1 MLKRLFFRAS
11 TRAHASPNFPCSQL
25 QICLQSVA
33 IVIHLKGGVLHQENL
48 SAVILSRLTT
58 RNLLCGLGL
67 VPRLSGNRMSLQN
80 TVSGLVECQQGI
92 YIRFA
97 QTNMYLRF
105 LTQLSKKLRLM
116 KKSQL
121 YLMTTSNA
129 AVRAAREIP
138 TVSTTLD
145 RTSGKTRVF
154 TSGPLPFLFID
165 QFAQEKQ
172 CGNFSEQ
179 RKLDPVQT
187 QIVELENIQ
196 WGCGCAKED
205 LSLLFPNPCC
215 LEFRSHM
222 LCKCITPST
231 DLC

>member
-1 MLKRLFFRAS
+1 M
-11 TRAHASPNFPCSQL
+11 
-25 QICLQSVA
+25 
-33 IVIHLKGGVLHQENL
+33 
-48 SAVILSRLTT
+48 
-58 RNLLCGLGL
+58 
-67 VPRLSGNRMSLQN
+67 
-80 TVSGLVECQQGI
+80 
-92 YIRFA
+92 
-97 QTNMYLRF
+97 
-105 LTQLSKKLRLM
+105 KKL

-145 RTSGKTRVF
+145 RTSGKTRVS

-165 QFAQEKQ
+165 QFAQERH
-172 CGNFSEQ
+172 CENFSEQ

-187 QIVELENIQ
+187 QIVELKNIQ

-215 LEFRSHM
+215 LESRSHM

-231 DLC
+231 DLCSFSRTGITLDLQVWFRNSAFRRAVYHCEPRGSKMASKV